1 MAYFDERV
9 VLITGAAHGMG
20 HATAR
25 KMAAAGAQVGLLD
38 IDAEA
43 ITRLTTDLGGE
54 GRAVPLRADVTQWD
68 EVQSAV
74 ERLVKTFGKVTDLV
88 NCAGGLSGLAHPQR
102 RSIETL
108 PLDEWDQAFA
118 LNVKSVF
125 LCSRASVPH
134 IRSAGGG
141 CIVSVSSSAARQ
153 GSTQAGPQYVA
164 SKAAIIGLTRQMAT
178 CFATDHIRVNAI
190 APGGTESERFLAAM
204 ADRTPEEIERG
215 FSRIPLHRHGQ
226 PDDMASAIYFLLS
239 QEASYITG
247 CTLDVNGGIWFA

>member
-1 MAYFDERV
+1 MGYFDDRV

-25 KMAAAGAQVGLLD
+25 KLAAAGARLGLVD
-38 IDAEA
+38 IDVDASA
-43 ITRLTTDLGGE
+43 ALAGDLGGPQH
-54 GRAVPLRADVTQWD
+54 AVSIRADVTRWN
-68 EVQSAV
+68 EVQQTV
-74 ERLVKTFGKVTDLV
+74 GQLVDTFGKISDLV
-88 NCAGGLSGLAHPQR
+88 NCAGGLSGLAHPDR

-108 PLDEWDQAFA
+108 PLEEWDQAFD

-125 LCSRASVPH
+125 LCSRACIPH
-134 IRSAGGG
+134 IRRAGGG
-141 CIVSVSSSAARQ
+141 GIVSVASSAARQ

-178 CFATDHIRVNAI
+178 CFANDRIRVNAI

-204 ADRTPEEIERG
+204 ASRTPQQIEQG
-215 FSRIPLHRHGQ
+215 LSRIPLHRHGQ
-226 PDDMASAIYFLLS
+226 PEDMASAIHFLLS
-239 QEASYITG
+239 DESSYITG